1 MFLLWT
7 NMIGSHMI
15 GIVELN
21 DTDITHIGTNWMFF
35 SLGAQMLS
43 WDCNCKAVWR
53 YSIENLF

>member
-21 DTDITHIGTNWMFF
+21 DTDITHIGTN
-35 SLGAQMLS
+35 
-43 WDCNCKAVWR
+43 
-53 YSIENLF
+53 